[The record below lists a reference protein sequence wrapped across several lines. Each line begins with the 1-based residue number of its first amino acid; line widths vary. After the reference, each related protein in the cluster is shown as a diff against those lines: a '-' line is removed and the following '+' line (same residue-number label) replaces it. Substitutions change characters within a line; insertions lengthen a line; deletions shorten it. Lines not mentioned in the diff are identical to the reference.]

1 MDTHTGD
8 NQWETAAAIFN
19 GLPRGAQGELY
30 TRSIR
35 STSVRF
41 ANSQFEGT
49 SQSRNRTITLRVI
62 LDGRLSA
69 ATTSEPGE
77 SAAMELVE
85 KALRAV
91 KYGTAVGYDFP
102 GAAPVAQIPLSDP
115 RVPATRLEEMVA
127 IGRDFLG
134 TLLAAERRLRASAGI
149 EAEEVEVSLVNTAG
163 FAGSYRKTA
172 WHAGCGGQLI
182 QGDDFLRVGE
192 SRNAAGPDLDYE
204 DMKKEALRELEWA
217 RETVPFGAGSYPVI
231 FAPSQVGFLVT
242 PFLASLNG
250 KAIARGISPWKEKLA
265 PSTGAGG
272 GAGGAERLL
281 DPRVTLVDDGT
292 LPMTITSAPF
302 DREGV
307 PTRRNILIDGGV
319 PVGALLDLQTAKE
332 LGRSSTGNATA
343 AGTGAGPHRVL
354 LAPGETPL
362 AEMVAGIDHGLLVL
376 GSMGAWTGNAYSGNV
391 SGTISL
397 GLRIE
402 GGKVAGRVKNCMFS
416 LNAFT
421 HFRDHLAGLS
431 RETKDASAGGPGMGG
446 GGGGA
451 TFPYV
456 ALDNVVITTK

>member
-1 MDTHTGD
+1 MD
-8 NQWETAAAIFN
+8 IFSR
-19 GLPRGAQGELY
+19 LPRGAQGELY

-49 SQSRNRTITLRVI
+49 SQSRNRITTLRVI
-62 LDGRLSA
+62 VDGRLST
-69 ATTSEPGE
+69 ATTSEPGSE
-77 SAAMELVE
+77 GELELVE
-85 KALRAV
+85 KALKAV
-91 KYGTAVGYDFP
+91 KYGTAVGVDFP
-102 GAAPVAQIPLSDP
+102 GAAPMTEIPLYDA
-115 RVPATRLEEMVA
+115 RVPATGLEDMVA
-127 IGRDFLG
+127 IGRD
-134 TLLAAERRLRASAGI
+134 LLQALRAAEPRLRVNAGI

-163 FAGSYRKTA
+163 FTGSYRKTV
-172 WHAGCGGQLI
+172 WRAGCGGQLI

-192 SRNAAGPDLDYE
+192 SRTAAGPDLDYE
-204 DMKKEALRELEWA
+204 DIKKEALQELEWA

-250 KAIARGISPWKEKLA
+250 KAIARGISPWKEKVERLWG
-265 PSTGAGG
+265 TGAGDE
-272 GAGGAERLL
+272 AGRGERLL

-307 PTRRNILIDGGV
+307 PTRRNVLIDGGV
-319 PVGALLDLQTAKE
+319 PGGVLLDLQTAKE

-343 AGTGAGPHRVL
+343 GGAGAGPHRVL

-362 AEMVAGIDHGLLVL
+362 ADLAAGIDRGLLVL
-376 GSMGAWTGNAYSGNV
+376 GSMGAWTGNPYSGNV
-391 SGTISL
+391 SGTIAL
-397 GLRIE
+397 GLKIE
-402 GGKVAGRVKNCMFS
+402 GGKVDGRVKNCMFS

-421 HFRDHLAGLS
+421 HFRDHLVALS

-446 GGGGA
+446 GAGA

-456 ALDNVVITTK
+456 VLDNVVITTK